1 MEVSTSILNVK
12 KENCIQ
18 TFYNLE
24 TAGTDYFHIDVMD
37 GEFVENNTAELM
49 SEYTRY
55 LKSITNVPLDV
66 HLMVEDVESFIKR
79 FIIFEPRVITVHYE
93 SAKNRDE
100 LMKWINYIKENNSK
114 VGISIKPN
122 TNIDE
127 IYDILPFIHTVL
139 VMTVEPGKGGQKLI
153 PETIEKIRD
162 LRSYI
167 DDNNLEVDIE
177 ADGGINL
184 DNIKE
189 IKEAGVN
196 IAVAGTCIIKS
207 KNFKET
213 ITKLKNIKK

>member
-1 MEVSTSILNVK
+1 MEISTSILNVK

-37 GEFVENNTAELM
+37 GEFVENNTIELM
-49 SEYTRY
+49 TEYIEY
-55 LKSITNVPLDV
+55 LNSITRVPLDV
-66 HLMVEDVESFIKR
+66 HLMVKEVMSFIKS

-93 SAKNRDE
+93 SAKNKDE

-122 TNIDE
+122 TNIEE
-127 IYDILPFIHTVL
+127 IYDILPFIHMVL

-153 PETIEKIRD
+153 PGTIEKIRN
-162 LRSYI
+162 LRNYI
-167 DDNNLEVDIE
+167 NNNNLEVDIE

-189 IKEAGVN
+189 IKEAGVD
-196 IAVAGTCIIKS
+196 IAVAGTCIINAKD
-207 KNFKET
+207 FKK
-213 ITKLKNIKK
+213 IVCKLKGKV